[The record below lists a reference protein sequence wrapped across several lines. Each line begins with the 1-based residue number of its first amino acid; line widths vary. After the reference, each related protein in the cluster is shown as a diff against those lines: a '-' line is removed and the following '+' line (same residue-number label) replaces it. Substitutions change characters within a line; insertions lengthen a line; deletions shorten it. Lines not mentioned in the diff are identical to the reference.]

1 MKAFQNLG
9 FWFRHHLYTLI
20 LKAFPA
26 FLEVYYYF
34 FSLNWGNIFME
45 ELILLTDGSV
55 NTQSNIGYGAY
66 LSLAERGL
74 SLDLLRTRVKV
85 RRFEHTSS
93 TKLELQTLLWALS
106 DIQAL
111 GVKVIVYTD
120 SQNIMGLQ
128 GRRDRF
134 EQNGY
139 RSKKN
144 KRLNHYNLYQEF
156 YRMIDQLDCEFIKVR
171 GHQVSNQ
178 KDDMD
183 RLFTLVDRASRNALR
198 KDNH

>member
-1 MKAFQNLG
+1 MD
-9 FWFRHHLYTLI
+9 
-20 LKAFPA
+20 
-26 FLEVYYYF
+26 
-34 FSLNWGNIFME
+34 
-45 ELILLTDGSV
+45 ELMLLTDGSV

-66 LSLAERGL
+66 LAVSEHGL
-74 SLDLLRTRVKV
+74 SLDSLMTRVKV

-111 GVKVIVYTD
+111 GRKVIVYTD

-128 GRRDRF
+128 GRRERF
-134 EQNGY
+134 EQNDY

-144 KRLNHYNLYQEF
+144 RRLNNYELYQDF
-156 YRMIDQLDCEFIKVR
+156 YRMTDQLNCIFVKVR

-178 KDDMD
+178 KDEID
-183 RLFTLVDRASRNALR
+183 RLFTLVDRASRDALR
-198 KDNH
+198 GDNR

>member
-1 MKAFQNLG
+1 MN
-9 FWFRHHLYTLI
+9 
-20 LKAFPA
+20 
-26 FLEVYYYF
+26 
-34 FSLNWGNIFME
+34 
-45 ELILLTDGSV
+45 ELMLLTDGSV

-66 LSLAERGL
+66 LAVSEPGL

-106 DIQAL
+106 EIKAS
-111 GVKVIVYTD
+111 GSKVKVMVYTD
-120 SQNIMGLQ
+120 SQNIMGLP

-134 EQNGY
+134 EQNDY

-144 KRLNHYNLYQEF
+144 KRLNNYELYQEF
-156 YRMIDQLDCEFIKVR
+156 YRMTDQFNCDFVKMR

-178 KDDMD
+178 KDDID
-183 RLFTLVDRASRNALR
+183 RLFTLVDRASRDALR
-198 KDNH
+198 GDNR